1 MIEEAREAL
10 KRCWLRLFHC
20 ASHFPEQS
28 VKSRLGAL
36 VLLRAIADRANDD
49 VARERERVADV
60 KKSNHEE
67 HSPPTTLLD
76 TAVDTLNDETAAWSR
91 SFIPPPSVVTRRLV

>member
-60 KKSNHEE
+60 KKSNQE

-76 TAVDTLNDETAAWSR
+76 TAVDTLNDETAARGR